1 MRTGCSRLTPEGQR
15 GAGREEQ
22 GEEHR
27 GRERRVLCET
37 GRHTQTQRTRSE
49 GEPTGLVVKK
59 LSVSTELAEAKLV
72 GHWLLLHMQR
82 ERESVCVRECVCG

>member
-1 MRTGCSRLTPEGQR
+1 M
-15 GAGREEQ
+15 
-22 GEEHR
+22 
-27 GRERRVLCET
+27 LCET

-82 ERESVCVRECVCG
+82 ERESVCVCVSVCVDEVGCSAFRDIPTVSEEDALKAAGS